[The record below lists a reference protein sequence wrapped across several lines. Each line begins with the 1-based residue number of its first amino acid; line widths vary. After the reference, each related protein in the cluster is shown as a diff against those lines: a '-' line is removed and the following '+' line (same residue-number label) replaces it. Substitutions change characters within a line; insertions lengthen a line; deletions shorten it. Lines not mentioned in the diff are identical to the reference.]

1 MFNFAKNRIMRDLL
15 HDTKQ
20 EKENIIYEAKLHWIL
35 YVKPIFIIIM
45 AIPLM
50 YLYMVTFWFS
60 LNDFKIVVP
69 AFKLVNIIDFI
80 VPTIILLW
88 VLKSILRILFLKMTR
103 IYLTN
108 RGLTLE
114 TGILSKQIDDISL
127 NKYEGMSIHQS
138 FLGRILNYGVLVV
151 STGELN
157 QGYMIAKPLVLRE
170 YILKQ
175 KAQN

>member
-1 MFNFAKNRIMRDLL
+1 MRDLL

-20 EKENIIYEAKLHWIL
+20 EQENIIYEAKLHWIL
-35 YVKPIFIIIM
+35 YVKPMLIIIM
-45 AIPLM
+45 AIPVM

-60 LNDFKIVVP
+60 LSEFKIVVP
-69 AFKLVNIIDFI
+69 EFKLINIFQFI
-80 VPTIILLW
+80 IPAIILYW
-88 VLKSILRILFLKMTR
+88 VLIKGVWRFLYLKMTR

-108 RGLTLE
+108 KGLTLE
-114 TGILSKQIDDISL
+114 TGILAKYIDDIAL

-138 FLGRILNYGVLVV
+138 LLGRILNYGVLVV

-157 QGYMIAKPLVLRE
+157 QGYKIAKPLVLRE